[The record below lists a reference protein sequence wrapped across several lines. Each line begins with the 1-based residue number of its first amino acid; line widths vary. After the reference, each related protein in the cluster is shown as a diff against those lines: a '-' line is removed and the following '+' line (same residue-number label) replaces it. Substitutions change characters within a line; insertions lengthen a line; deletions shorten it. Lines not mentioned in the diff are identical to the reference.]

1 MRLSKKICIFA
12 DEKKNSFNIHFM
24 QSFCSIKYLYER
36 GRAQIWHRL
45 PNDMDIKT
53 LTERAKAKD
62 GNALDTLYRMYF
74 PKMLGLC
81 IKIAKVDEDTAKDL
95 VHDAFVL
102 AFSSLHNL
110 NNPERFGEWLTTIV
124 RNVALKY
131 LERKE
136 KIHFVPITE
145 DDENAVDGNVSTESL
160 LQQQELMNLVDKLPE
175 GYGKVFRLYAID
187 GFSHQEIA
195 EILGIEPHSSSS
207 QLSRAKAM
215 LRKMVGQKRWAI
227 LLLMILT
234 IPFYIFFLREKSLS
248 QKQETAEKNKEKY
261 DKSEKKNEGNV
272 EEEIKI
278 ENIVHEKIAAENM
291 TVAMPDTMLT
301 CDTVSMEIHI
311 PEEQIAENKRDS
323 IEFTDSIQPML
334 QIPDLPDFNL
344 AAEKTKKK
352 PKKWQMLA
360 AGSLGPALA
369 QNIYRLMTADNVGD
383 TDAPSVPSKVSNWE
397 DYSQILNSS
406 KNDHMPKD
414 SLALIEIAN
423 NNQGDI
429 IEQEYY
435 DRPVTFG
442 LSLSKQLSERW
453 NVETGLQYSILK
465 SKSIIGSNEYHIRKD
480 QNIHYL
486 GIPLRMSYRFADYKR
501 LSVYGAAG
509 VSLNI
514 PIYNKVYRKYIA
526 ANIPQDST
534 ATRISITPPLQWSA
548 NLSLGLQYRV
558 LPKLTLY
565 VEPTLYWYI
574 PNGSSTHTVWTEH
587 PFTFSAPLGI
597 RFTW

>member
-1 MRLSKKICIFA
+1 
-12 DEKKNSFNIHFM
+12 
-24 QSFCSIKYLYER
+24 
-36 GRAQIWHRL
+36 
-45 PNDMDIKT
+45 MDIKT
-53 LTERAKAKD
+53 LTERAKARD

-145 DDENAVDGNVSTESL
+145 DDENAVDGNVSAESL
-160 LQQQELMNLVDKLPE
+160 LQQQELINLVDKLPE

-227 LLLMILT
+227 LLLMILA
-234 IPFYIFFLREKSLS
+234 IPFYIFFLREKSLP
-248 QKQETAEKNKEKY
+248 QKQEMAEKNKEKY
-261 DKSEKKNEGNV
+261 DKSENKNEGNV
-272 EEEIKI
+272 DEEIKI
-278 ENIVHEKIAAENM
+278 ENTVHEKIAAENM

-383 TDAPSVPSKVSNWE
+383 TDAPTVPSKVSNWE

-429 IEQEYY
+429 IEQEYH

-486 GIPLRMSYRFADYKR
+486 GIPLRMSCRFADYKR

-534 ATRISITPPLQWSA
+534 ATRISITPPVQWSA

-574 PNGSSTHTVWTEH
+574 PNGSSTHIVWTEH

>member
-1 MRLSKKICIFA
+1 
-12 DEKKNSFNIHFM
+12 M

-53 LTERAKAKD
+53 LTERAKARD

-145 DDENAVDGNVSTESL
+145 DDENAVDGNVSAESL
-160 LQQQELMNLVDKLPE
+160 LQQQELINLVDKLPE

-227 LLLMILT
+227 LLLMILA
-234 IPFYIFFLREKSLS
+234 IPFYIFFLREKSLP
-248 QKQETAEKNKEKY
+248 QKQEMAEKNKEKY
-261 DKSEKKNEGNV
+261 DKSENKNEGNV
-272 EEEIKI
+272 DEEIKI
-278 ENIVHEKIAAENM
+278 ENTVHEKIAAENM

-383 TDAPSVPSKVSNWE
+383 TDAPTVPSKVSNWE

-429 IEQEYY
+429 IEQEYH

-486 GIPLRMSYRFADYKR
+486 GIPLRMSCRFADYKR

-534 ATRISITPPLQWSA
+534 ATRISITPPVQWSA

-574 PNGSSTHTVWTEH
+574 PNGSSTHIVWTEH

>member
-1 MRLSKKICIFA
+1 MQMKRKT
-12 DEKKNSFNIHFM
+12 SFNIHLM

-45 PNDMDIKT
+45 QNDMDIKT
-53 LTERAKAKD
+53 LTERAKARD

-131 LERKE
+131 LERKD

-145 DDENAVDGNVSTESL
+145 DDENAVDGNVSAESL

-215 LRKMVGQKRWAI
+215 LRKMVRQKRWAI
-227 LLLMILT
+227 LLLMILA
-234 IPFYIFFLREKSLS
+234 IPFYIFFLREKSLP
-248 QKQETAEKNKEKY
+248 QKQEMAEKNKEKY
-261 DKSEKKNEGNV
+261 DKSKKKNEGNV
-272 EEEIKI
+272 EEKIKI
-278 ENIVHEKIAAENM
+278 ENTVHEKIAAENM
-291 TVAMPDTMLT
+291 TVAMPDTMQT
-301 CDTVSMEIHI
+301 CDTVYVGIHI
-311 PEEQIAENKRDS
+311 PEEQIAENRCDS

-369 QNIYRLMTADNVGD
+369 QNIYQLMTADNIGD
-383 TDAPSVPSKVSNWE
+383 PEGPTVPSKVSNWE

-429 IEQEYY
+429 IEQEYH

-465 SKSIIGSNEYHIRKD
+465 SRSIIGSNEYHIRKD

-486 GIPLRMSYRFADYKR
+486 GIPLRMSCRFADYKR

-534 ATRISITPPLQWSA
+534 ATRISITPPVQWSA

-558 LPKLTLY
+558 LTKLTLY

-587 PFTFSAPLGI
+587 PFTFFAPLGI

>member
-1 MRLSKKICIFA
+1 
-12 DEKKNSFNIHFM
+12 
-24 QSFCSIKYLYER
+24 
-36 GRAQIWHRL
+36 
-45 PNDMDIKT
+45 
-53 LTERAKAKD
+53 
-62 GNALDTLYRMYF
+62 
-74 PKMLGLC
+74 
-81 IKIAKVDEDTAKDL
+81 
-95 VHDAFVL
+95 
-102 AFSSLHNL
+102 
-110 NNPERFGEWLTTIV
+110 
-124 RNVALKY
+124 
-131 LERKE
+131 
-136 KIHFVPITE
+136 
-145 DDENAVDGNVSTESL
+145 
-160 LQQQELMNLVDKLPE
+160 
-175 GYGKVFRLYAID
+175 
-187 GFSHQEIA
+187 
-195 EILGIEPHSSSS
+195 
-207 QLSRAKAM
+207 
-215 LRKMVGQKRWAI
+215 
-227 LLLMILT
+227 
-234 IPFYIFFLREKSLS
+234 
-248 QKQETAEKNKEKY
+248 
-261 DKSEKKNEGNV
+261 
-272 EEEIKI
+272 
-278 ENIVHEKIAAENM
+278 
-291 TVAMPDTMLT
+291 MPDTMQT
-301 CDTVSMEIHI
+301 CDTVCVEIHI
-311 PEEQIAENKRDS
+311 PEEQIAENRRDS
-323 IEFTDSIQPML
+323 IEFTASIQPML
-334 QIPDLPDFNL
+334 QIPNLPDFNL

-369 QNIYRLMTADNVGD
+369 QNIYQLMTADNIGD
-383 TDAPSVPSKVSNWE
+383 PEGPTVPSKVSNWE

-429 IEQEYY
+429 IEQEYH

-465 SKSIIGSNEYHIRKD
+465 SRSIIGSKEYHIRKD

-486 GIPLRMSYRFADYKR
+486 GIPLRMSCRFADYKR

-534 ATRISITPPLQWSA
+534 ATRISITPPVQWSA

>member
-1 MRLSKKICIFA
+1 MKR
-12 DEKKNSFNIHFM
+12 KNSFNIHFM

-145 DDENAVDGNVSTESL
+145 DDENAVDGNVSAESL

-227 LLLMILT
+227 LLLMILA
-234 IPFYIFFLREKSLS
+234 IPFYIFFLREKSLP
-248 QKQETAEKNKEKY
+248 QKQEMAEKNKEKY
-261 DKSEKKNEGNV
+261 DKSENKNKGNV
-272 EEEIKI
+272 DEEIKI
-278 ENIVHEKIAAENM
+278 ENTVHEKIAAENM

-383 TDAPSVPSKVSNWE
+383 TDAPTVPSKVSNWE

-429 IEQEYY
+429 IEQEYH

-486 GIPLRMSYRFADYKR
+486 GIPLRMSCRFADYKR

-534 ATRISITPPLQWSA
+534 ATRISITPPVQWSA

-574 PNGSSTHTVWTEH
+574 PNGSSTHIVWTEH